1 MILTKNA
8 ILEEIKRGR
17 IKIVPFNKKN
27 IGPASIDLTLDNKF
41 RLFKKRGEIILSEKT
56 NYKLL
61 SSKIIAKELIL
72 APGDFALGIT
82 KERISLPANICGF
95 LTGRSRFAR
104 LGLVVHSTASFV
116 HPGINNKQVLEMHNL
131 GKHTLKIPAGTKICQ
146 LILLRAEGKAKYEG
160 IFKNQV
166 NL

>member
-1 MILTKNA
+1 MILTKDI
-8 ILEEIKRGR
+8 ILSEIKKGR
-17 IKIVPFNKKN
+17 IKIVPFNQKN

-41 RLFKKRGEIILSEKT
+41 RIFKERRKITLSEKT
-56 NYKLL
+56 DCKAF
-61 SSKIIAKELIL
+61 SKKVVSKELVL
-72 APGDFALGIT
+72 HPGDFALGIT
-82 KERISLPANICGF
+82 KEKISLPENICGF